1 MDFTVSDAQGSTEI
15 RLSGRM
21 TFSDHETFRSVIG
34 AFDRPAGHRVVFD
47 LSGLDFVDSSGLGMF
62 IIARDTARKRKLD
75 FAMRG
80 ARDEV
85 QRLIAVAKLHKMFT
99 IDA

>member
-1 MDFTVSDAQGSTEI
+1 MDFTVTDAHDSTEI
-15 RLSGRM
+15 RLHGRM
-21 TFSDHETFRSVIG
+21 TFSDHDTFRSVIA
-34 AFDRPAGHRVVFD
+34 AFERPAGHRMVFD

-62 IIARDTARKRKLD
+62 IIARDTAQKKKLD

-85 QRLIAVAKLHKMFT
+85 QRLITLAKLHKVFT

>member
-1 MDFTVSDAQGSTEI
+1 MDFTVLDSQDSTEI
-15 RLSGRM
+15 RLLGHM
-21 TFSDHETFRSVIG
+21 TFSDHDTFRSVI
-34 AFDRPAGHRVVFD
+34 ANFERPAGHRMVFD

-62 IIARDTARKRKLD
+62 IIARDTARKKDLD

-80 ARDEV
+80 ARDDV
-85 QRLIAVAKLHKMFT
+85 QRLITVAKLHKMFT